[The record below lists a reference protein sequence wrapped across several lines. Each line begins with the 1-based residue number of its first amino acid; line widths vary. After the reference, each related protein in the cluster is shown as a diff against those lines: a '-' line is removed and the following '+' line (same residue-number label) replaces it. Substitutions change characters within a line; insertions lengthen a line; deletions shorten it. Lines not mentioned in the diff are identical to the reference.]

1 MARGESAFDTLLAP
15 GTIQGSRID
24 DGLAAYNVEVFAGA
38 ESSTDEP
45 AFGVLGSG
53 GRPLAPSGDGVAE
66 MISARTADGLPIV
79 AMRDKRIEQA
89 RAATPA
95 EGTIYLA
102 GYHGA
107 ELRFDVVSG
116 ETRSTAALT
125 DAQGS
130 DLVLDDQGVRVPT
143 SDFVQGDPD
152 LAQDLLLAQPA
163 IDLLAEMGPIVLALA
178 AAVNTLAP
186 GSITPTQIANL
197 TTKLGPYLAAGSP
210 NAPTTRAPGV
220 RGAPGA

>member
-1 MARGESAFDTLLAP
+1 MPSAT
-15 GTIQGSRID
+15 
-24 DGLAAYNVEVFAGA
+24 
-38 ESSTDEP
+38 
-45 AFGVLGSG
+45 
-53 GRPLAPSGDGVAE
+53 
-66 MISARTADGLPIV
+66 
-79 AMRDKRIEQA
+79 
-89 RAATPA
+89 
-95 EGTIYLA
+95 
-102 GYHGA
+102 
-107 ELRFDVVSG
+107 
-116 ETRSTAALT
+116 LT
-125 DAQGS
+125 DAQGN